1 MDVEN
6 FLHHGVS
13 GGAPLRV
20 GVVGHVPADQEGA
33 GQHSPLGHMAAY
45 RVDTTSERI
54 WDVEIPSPGDRNGGG
69 KPAEDRKLCH
79 PSPKNFRV
87 KYCGKENH
95 GPMSGCVSASRNQ
108 FLKRY
113 WEK

>member
-54 WDVEIPSPGDRNGGG
+54 WGVEIPSPGAGNSGG
-69 KPAEDRKLCH
+69 KPAEDRRI
-79 PSPKNFRV
+79 PR
-87 KYCGKENH
+87 
-95 GPMSGCVSASRNQ
+95 
-108 FLKRY
+108 
-113 WEK
+113 

>member
-54 WDVEIPSPGDRNGGG
+54 WGV
-69 KPAEDRKLCH
+69 
-79 PSPKNFRV
+79 
-87 KYCGKENH
+87 
-95 GPMSGCVSASRNQ
+95 
-108 FLKRY
+108 
-113 WEK
+113 